1 MTKISVRHCVAQAYG
16 LVLGR
21 PLTVIGLTWLPAAF
35 YGVCAAY
42 LIGRMHS
49 AMVEAV
55 PSAGGLL
62 GQYAFFYFALLVA
75 ATALFG
81 ATIAVPLT
89 RQAFGLREERAAVHL
104 VIGARELRLF
114 FALIRYYAL
123 TVATMVI
130 FAIAAGIAVSQGTH
144 YATENRLALD
154 WLGIPLQT
162 WLNSSAAAAAILLF
176 LFFAVRFG
184 FLLDAVASVED
195 HAGLGRVRALS
206 HGNFSRIAA
215 ILVITM
221 IPAGL
226 LFVACEMTFG
236 GLTLTA
242 ANQGFS
248 LDPADTTLFA
258 GILAVALVV
267 LHILAAGASAAAYS
281 EMAEAAAQENV
292 STDRIGYRTHEPA
305 AAYADAG
312 AAPADLRSGN
322 YVHEAAPVAESS
334 PVAEQAM
341 EIATP
346 EADGATLAEPATII
360 DWMPPPADAHFG
372 SDPHDAVSHESDAGA
387 ARQADAGAS
396 EVPVASQAADAT
408 PEDTT
413 AGHASDAVAAHPDIA
428 DAAAEA
434 VGDAAEIPD
443 HAHDAEIPPPPLD
456 PAGAMSVQSGF
467 HSPG

>member
-1 MTKISVRHCVAQAYG
+1 MTKVSVRHCVAQAYG

-35 YGVCAAY
+35 YGVGAAY
-42 LIGRMHS
+42 LIDRMHL
-49 AMVEAV
+49 AMASAV
-55 PSAGGLL
+55 PSANGLL
-62 GQYAFFYFALLVA
+62 GQYAFFYFALLVV

-81 ATIAVPLT
+81 ATIAVPLA
-89 RQAFGLREERAAVHL
+89 RQAFGLREERVAVHL

-130 FAIAAGIAVSQGTH
+130 FALAAGIAVSQGTH
-144 YATENRLALD
+144 YAAENKLALD

-162 WLNSSAAAAAILLF
+162 WLNSVAAAAAVLLF

-184 FLLDAVASVED
+184 FLLDAVAAVED

-206 HGNFSRIAA
+206 QGNFGRIAA

-221 IPAGL
+221 VPAGL

-236 GLTLTA
+236 GLTLIG

-248 LDPADTTLFA
+248 LDAADTAIFA
-258 GILAVALVV
+258 GVLAVALTV
-267 LHILAAGASAAAYS
+267 LHALAAGASAGAYS

-305 AAYADAG
+305 TAHADAG
-312 AAPADLRSGN
+312 PAAADLRAGN
-322 YVHEAAPVAESS
+322 YAHEAAPAAES
-334 PVAEQAM
+334 AAAAQAM

-346 EADGATLAEPATII
+346 EADGAIQAEPATII
-360 DWMPPPADAHFG
+360 DWVPPPADAHFG
-372 SDPHDAVSHESDAGA
+372 SDPHDAVSHEGEAVQA
-387 ARQADAGAS
+387 ADAGAS
-396 EVPVASQAADAT
+396 EALVASQATSEDAA
-408 PEDTT
+408 PE
-413 AGHASDAVAAHPDIA
+413 HASTASVAHPDIA

-434 VGDAAEIPD
+434 VGDAAEVPD